1 MTGSVYIHIPFC
13 RQKCRYCSFV
23 SFAAPELIEDYLE
36 ALLKEIRT
44 LYKDEMLD
52 TLYLGGGTPSILKAE
67 QIEKILSL
75 FNFDRKTEVTME
87 LNPENLTEK
96 YFSQIKN
103 CGINRLS
110 IGCQSF
116 DEKILNLIGRK
127 HSPEDVE
134 NAVKFARNSGF
145 TNISLDFI
153 YGLPDQ
159 TIESFVSDLEHAKDL
174 GVQHISLYGLK
185 IEEGCYFYNHPPIN
199 IADEDLQ
206 SEMYLAA
213 IKTLCNFEHYE
224 ISNFAKEGFYS
235 RHNLNYWNNGN
246 YYGFGASAHGYEGDT
261 RYSNQ
266 DNLKKY
272 IQIPFEKKST
282 RKLSKQEKLEEEIF
296 LGFRRKT
303 GINYGLINNKFG
315 INFEEKYSKIL
326 KKYFST
332 GHLETTASGCKL
344 TTGGILVSSYILADF
359 LE

>member
-185 IEEGCYFYNHPPIN
+185 IEEGCYFYNHPPKN

-206 SEMYLAA
+206 ADMYLKA
-213 IKTLCNFEHYE
+213 IETLSDYEHYE
-224 ISNFAKEGFYS
+224 ISNFAKEGFCS
-235 RHNLNYWNNGN
+235 RHNLNYWNNGR
-246 YYGFGASAHGYEGDT
+246 YYGFGTAAHGYENNT
-261 RYSNQ
+261 RYSNRTS
-266 DNLKKY
+266 LKDY
-272 IQIPFEKKST
+272 ISDPL
-282 RKLSKQEKLEEEIF
+282 RKNIHTLSGQEQLEEEIF
-296 LGFRRKT
+296 LGFRRKS
-303 GINYGLINNKFG
+303 GVSFGLINEKF
-315 INFEEKYSKIL
+315 NMDFEQKYSKIL
-326 KKYFST
+326 DKYTRS
-332 GHLETTASGCKL
+332 GHLEKTAGGCKL
-344 TTGGILVSSYILADF
+344 TVAGILVSNIILSEF
-359 LE
+359 LD

>member
-206 SEMYLAA
+206 ADMYLKA
-213 IKTLCNFEHYE
+213 IETLSDYEHYE
-224 ISNFAKEGFYS
+224 ISNFAKEGFCS
-235 RHNLNYWNNGN
+235 RHNLNYWNNGR
-246 YYGFGASAHGYEGDT
+246 YYGFGTAAHGYENNT
-261 RYSNQ
+261 RYSNRTS
-266 DNLKKY
+266 LKDY
-272 IQIPFEKKST
+272 ISDPL
-282 RKLSKQEKLEEEIF
+282 RKNIHTLSGQEQLEEEIF
-296 LGFRRKT
+296 LGFRRKS
-303 GINYGLINNKFG
+303 GVSFGLINEKF
-315 INFEEKYSKIL
+315 NMDFEQKYSKIL
-326 KKYFST
+326 DKYTRS
-332 GHLETTASGCKL
+332 GHLEKTAGGCKL
-344 TTGGILVSSYILADF
+344 TVAGILVSNIILSEF
-359 LE
+359 LD